1 MTAQARPAGEVPYP
15 EAKVFRSPIRIGV
28 KETTILADAATN
40 AAIADAIAR
49 QGGAVFHD
57 VLAPD
62 LLHSLMDVAAKAP
75 FRQVNLQEFGLR
87 GNDLSV
93 PSGLPFCLVLGRPVF
108 MRWLEQLTGCDPIMH
123 IEGHLV
129 QMLAGNNLG
138 WHRDAGLGIRRLAMV
153 INLTTE
159 PYEGGRFELRR
170 KSTREPMFAYHAGR
184 LGSLAVFRL
193 GLDLQHQV
201 AAVTAGGP
209 RTSFTG
215 WARGPWVEADDA
227 RHVALATWPPLLPP
241 AA

>member
-1 MTAQARPAGEVPYP
+1 MTAQASQTEEVPYP
-15 EAKVFRSPIRIGV
+15 EAQVFRSPIRIGT
-28 KETTILADAATN
+28 KDTTILADAATN
-40 AAIADAIAR
+40 AAIADAIAT

-62 LLHSLMDVAAKAP
+62 LLASLMEVAGKAP
-75 FRQVNLQEFGLR
+75 FRQVDLQEFGLR

-93 PSGLPFCLVLGRPVF
+93 PSSLPFCLALGRPVF
-108 MRWLEQLTGCDPIMH
+108 MHWLEQVTGCDPVAH

-170 KSTREPMFAYHAGR
+170 KSTQEPMFAYHAGA

-201 AAVTAGGP
+201 TTVTAGGP
-209 RTSFTG
+209 RISFTG
-215 WARGPWVEADDA
+215 WARGPWVEADRA
-227 RHVALATWPPLLPP
+227 RHVALATWPLLVAPTV
-241 AA
+241 